1 MAKTYKV
8 LGMTC
13 GGCASSVTKAIQAA
27 SPEAAVEVEVD
38 LEAKE
43 VSVEGPGGIDNDAA
57 IKQAVEGAGF
67 EYAGPA

>member
-1 MAKTYKV
+1 MAKVYKV

-13 GGCASSVTKAIQAA
+13 DGCASSVTKAIQAA
-27 SPEAAVEVEVD
+27 APEAAVDVD
-38 LEAKE
+38 LDAQE
-43 VSVEGPGGIDNDAA
+43 VNVEGPGGIIDDAT

>member
-1 MAKTYKV
+1 MAKVYKV

-13 GGCASSVTKAIQAA
+13 GGCASSVTKAIRAA
-27 SPEAAVEVEVD
+27 SPEAVVDVD
-38 LEAKE
+38 LEANE
-43 VSVEGPGGIDNDAA
+43 VNVEGPGGIIDDAT

>member
-1 MAKTYKV
+1 MAKVYKV

-27 SPEAAVEVEVD
+27 SPEAAVDVDIEANEVN
-38 LEAKE
+38 
-43 VSVEGPGGIDNDAA
+43 VEGPGGIIDDAT

>member
-1 MAKTYKV
+1 MAKVYKV

-13 GGCASSVTKAIQAA
+13 GGCGSSVTKAIQAA
-27 SPEAAVEVEVD
+27 SPEAVVDVD
-38 LEAKE
+38 LEANE
-43 VSVEGPGGIDNDAA
+43 VNVESPGGIIDDAT